1 MLAETVKYSTLTI
14 LAVLIVAQIM
24 GRTGAPQPA
33 PPNAVLSP
41 APPASAPAP
50 QPAAN
55 AVNQA
60 PVSQPFSA
68 LDEYSI
74 QADSRGHFYDNALI
88 NGQEIRVLVDT
99 GASSLALSYE
109 DASSLLIFP
118 LESEFT
124 ITVNTANGSARAA
137 PVRLR
142 EVQLG
147 GIKLY
152 DVDAIVAEK
161 GVMQG
166 SLLGMTFLSRL
177 SHVEMANGS
186 LQLRK

>member
-14 LAVLIVAQIM
+14 FGVLILGQMA
-24 GRTGAPQPA
+24 GKLGAPPTEQPTPQRPLA
-33 PPNAVLSP
+33 R
-41 APPASAPAP
+41 SAPAVAGAP
-50 QPAAN
+50 MQSSTPV
-55 AVNQA
+55 AVN
-60 PVSQPFSA
+60 QPFSA

-74 QADSRGHFYDNALI
+74 QADSRGHFYDTALI
-88 NGQEIRVLVDT
+88 NGQQVRVLVDT
-99 GASSLALSYE
+99 GASSVALSYE

-124 ITVNTANGSARAA
+124 ISVNTANGTARAA
-137 PVRLR
+137 AARLR
-142 EVQLG
+142 EVQIG
-147 GIKLY
+147 TIKLY

-177 SHVEMANGS
+177 SRVEMASGN

>member
-1 MLAETVKYSTLTI
+1 MLVETVKYSTLTI
-14 LAVLIVAQIM
+14 LGVLIVGQMAGKI
-24 GRTGAPQPA
+24 GAPPTTQPA
-33 PPNAVLSP
+33 
-41 APPASAPAP
+41 
-50 QPAAN
+50 QPAAVVRSATSVAGAPPQSSATV
-55 AVNQA
+55 AVN
-60 PVSQPFSA
+60 QPFSA

-74 QADSRGHFYDNALI
+74 QADSRGHFYETALI
-88 NGQEIRVLVDT
+88 NGQQVRVLVDT
-99 GASSLALSYE
+99 GASSVALSYE

-124 ITVNTANGSARAA
+124 ISVNTANGTARAA
-137 PVRLR
+137 PARLR
-142 EVQLG
+142 EVQIG
-147 GIKLY
+147 AIKLY

-177 SHVEMANGS
+177 SRVEMASGT